1 MPAES
6 SFIYYDNGREMH
18 LLLQIYVWVK
28 KVYFKQQMGLLG
40 MNKGL
45 QAC

>member
-6 SFIYYDNGREMH
+6 SFIYYDKGMTSTNVCVSEKG
-18 LLLQIYVWVK
+18 L
-28 KVYFKQQMGLLG
+28 FKQQMGLLG